1 MAVVSLQTSN
11 VFSYTFSGHGN
22 THFNHI
28 VIANNTPVLNI
39 GGQSWTLLSS
49 VKEEAQAALMVL
61 TFLIWVI

>member
-28 VIANNTPVLNI
+28 VIANK
-39 GGQSWTLLSS
+39 LSS